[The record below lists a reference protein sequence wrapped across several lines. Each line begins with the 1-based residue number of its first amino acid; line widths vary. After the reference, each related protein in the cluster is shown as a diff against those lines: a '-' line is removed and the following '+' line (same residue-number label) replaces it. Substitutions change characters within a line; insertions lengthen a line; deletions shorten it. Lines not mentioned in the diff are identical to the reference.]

1 MVKNLI
7 NGDGIRIYKVNS
19 FTFNVHVSIL
29 GCDYLAF
36 SIAALK
42 KTCSL
47 PQFRHIYFFQIWLNH
62 VHMFLCYCMNVVF
75 SICEL
80 VACFTRVYLIKQPS
94 TCVIV
99 QSVKTFVP
107 AAKTT
112 C

>member
-42 KTCSL
+42 ED
-47 PQFRHIYFFQIWLNH
+47 
-62 VHMFLCYCMNVVF
+62 MFPTTIVTHLFF
-75 SICEL
+75 SIL
-80 VACFTRVYLIKQPS
+80 A
-94 TCVIV
+94 
-99 QSVKTFVP
+99 
-107 AAKTT
+107 
-112 C
+112 